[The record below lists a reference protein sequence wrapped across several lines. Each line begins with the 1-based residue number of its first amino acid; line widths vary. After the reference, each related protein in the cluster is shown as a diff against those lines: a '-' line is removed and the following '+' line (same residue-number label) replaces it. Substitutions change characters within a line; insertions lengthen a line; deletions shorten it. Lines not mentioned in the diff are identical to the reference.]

1 MTTEARTAVA
11 QPDPAKNIS
20 LPCGPAHVAC
30 PVPPATAKPAAIPA
44 RWLISSD
51 THRAGIRQGDHHAP
65 EPSDTRQRTPGSA
78 TRTSSGGDGE
88 PTARAGCPTPGTAP
102 GEDGRLVPRR
112 AAAVSVVPAP
122 PDGSGDEPRDPPN
135 GRATGTLDI
144 RRPPPLNP
152 RQNPAAT
159 SQQEPA
165 TRPRPAATMSCR
177 RPQPDRCTARP
188 GAHPPAPAQIHT
200 VITGDMPA
208 AERDRRCLVPGRGR
222 HHGPSQPARPPSP
235 VTASGTLSTAK
246 TDKTDSRHEA
256 RVLARCYFTALVIH
270 IT

>member
-11 QPDPAKNIS
+11 QLDPAKNIW
-20 LPCGPAHVAC
+20 LPCGPAHVVMPGAAGDSEASLYTS
-30 PVPPATAKPAAIPA
+30 PLAHQLRHTPGRHPP
-44 RWLISSD
+44 R
-51 THRAGIRQGDHHAP
+51 RHHAP
-65 EPSDTRQRTPGSA
+65 EPSDTRRRTPGSG
-78 TRTSSGGDGE
+78 TRTSNGGDGE
-88 PTARAGCPTPGTAP
+88 PTARAGCPTPGAAP
-102 GEDGRLVPRR
+102 GEAGRLVPRR

-135 GRATGTLDI
+135 GRAAGTLDI

-165 TRPRPAATMSCR
+165 TRPRPAATMTCR
-177 RPQPDRCTARP
+177 RPRPDRCAARARGASPSP
-188 GAHPPAPAQIHT
+188 GPDPH
-200 VITGDMPA
+200 VITGRHARCRSRQKMPFPWPRPTSWPIPASEA
-208 AERDRRCLVPGRGR
+208 AFALDRKR
-222 HHGPSQPARPPSP
+222 HAN
-235 VTASGTLSTAK
+235 

-256 RVLARCYFTALVIH
+256 RALARCYFTALVIH

>member
-20 LPCGPAHVAC
+20 LPCGPAHVVMPGAARDSEASRYTS
-30 PVPPATAKPAAIPA
+30 PLAHQLRHTPSRHPP
-44 RWLISSD
+44 R
-51 THRAGIRQGDHHAP
+51 RHHAP

-78 TRTSSGGDGE
+78 TSTSSGGDGE
-88 PTARAGCPTPGTAP
+88 PTARAGCPTPGAAP

-122 PDGSGDEPRDPPN
+122 PDGSGDEPRDPPD
-135 GRATGTLDI
+135 GRAAGTLDI

-165 TRPRPAATMSCR
+165 TLPRPAATMTCR
-177 RPQPDRCTARP
+177 RPQPDRYAARP
-188 GAHPPAPAQIHT
+188 WAHPPAPAQIHT

-208 AERDRRCLVPGRGR
+208 AERNRRCLVPGRGR
-222 HHGPSQPARPPSP
+222 HHGPSQPAKPPSP